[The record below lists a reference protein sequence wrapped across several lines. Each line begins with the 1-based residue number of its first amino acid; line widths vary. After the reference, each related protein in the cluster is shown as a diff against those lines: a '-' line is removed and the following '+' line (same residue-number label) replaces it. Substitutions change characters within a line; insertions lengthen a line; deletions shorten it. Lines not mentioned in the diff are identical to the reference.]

1 MTIGRFHAY
10 PMTLSRES
18 CHQQGAFICILW
30 HVVLYIKSTKTLDIG
45 RNFSYFLNLQ
55 YESRRLSSYLLKV
68 NIDRTWA
75 RLEDGRTDGRNIF
88 RPRNHET
95 RRDEVE
101 NFGRLFGRLSS
112 YRRTI
117 ANPACITCSGVNQSH
132 LLTIWLQ
139 FRIYYYLNVLNS
151 FTTYCSSQPAF
162 ATALFLSQ
170 LSFDILVPFGDS
182 IHKGKH
188 MWEVLRFSVPCMK
201 HSSGS
206 DLNHCCCTLL
216 H

>member
-1 MTIGRFHAY
+1 MYATTPLRAEPKLIFGSWLAQESIICRALSCISCDFVTGIVSSMTIGRFHAY

-117 ANPACITCSGVNQSH
+117 ANPGEECEKECSWVIRRDYCYCWVFLEFLKTRGY
-132 LLTIWLQ
+132 IWS
-139 FRIYYYLNVLNS
+139 FRWKDGYIWS
-151 FTTYCSSQPAF
+151 FPFT
-162 ATALFLSQ
+162 LF
-170 LSFDILVPFGDS
+170 
-182 IHKGKH
+182 
-188 MWEVLRFSVPCMK
+188 
-201 HSSGS
+201 
-206 DLNHCCCTLL
+206 T
-216 H
+216 

>member
-1 MTIGRFHAY
+1 MGFLWFCHRNRIIHGALSCISRDSVTGIVSSTVRFHAY
-10 PMTLSRES
+10 PVTLSQES
-18 CHQQGAFICILW
+18 CHPWGAL
-30 HVVLYIKSTKTLDIG
+30 LYIPQHIVLCIESTKILDIG
-45 RNFSYFLNLQ
+45 RNFSYFLKLQ

-117 ANPACITCSGVNQSH
+117 ANPDLESQKRLVDTPNEISDVDISN
-132 LLTIWLQ
+132 LVTINDV
-139 FRIYYYLNVLNS
+139 FS
-151 FTTYCSSQPAF
+151 F
-162 ATALFLSQ
+162 
-170 LSFDILVPFGDS
+170 V
-182 IHKGKH
+182 
-188 MWEVLRFSVPCMK
+188 
-201 HSSGS
+201 
-206 DLNHCCCTLL
+206 
-216 H
+216 